1 MIKIPIEVSARHVH
15 LSRKDLDK
23 LFGKGYQL
31 TKIKNLSQPEQFAAK
46 ETITI
51 KGKRGEIK
59 NVRILGPVRQKTQ
72 VEISKTDAINLK
84 IEAPVRL
91 SGNLK
96 LSGGC
101 ILIGPKGKIKLKEGV
116 IIAWRHLHI
125 EPKLAKKYNL
135 KNGQFVSIKVKNTK
149 RSLTFHNVIVRV
161 SPKFRLAFQIDTDEA
176 NAAGIDKFGEGELIK
191 DR

>member
-96 LSGGC
+96 NSGGC